1 MSLILAAM
9 KKCPQCQTLL
19 PLEARFC
26 FQCGTLQLPVLTT
39 STREGFDWHADWVAQ
54 AYKRFLQRL
63 EERVQAEQEGAKLPG
78 YQERIRTT
86 DYRETVMRRLQQWT
100 DAHDTR
106 TAPEQPLAV
115 LHELKILL
123 DDLLD
128 FFFIMHAADLNVVV
142 LPESILRYQ
151 HVRTPQID
159 LAELAFHYLAFEQEE
174 ERIYTDFITM
184 PVNKIRNAGKYFL
197 FPDRQEKIWF
207 ICDQSLL
214 GNAKEGF
221 AMTEKALY
229 WKSGLQGA
237 QRVFYHKLVSL
248 QKEKEWLLINDLFFN
263 ATPSLNT
270 KLIWLLRKLARL
282 FQAEL

>member
-1 MSLILAAM
+1 M
-9 KKCPQCQTLL
+9 KNCPQCQTLL

-26 FQCGTLQLPVLTT
+26 SQCGAPQLPVLMAG
-39 STREGFDWHADWVAQ
+39 TREGFDWQADWVAQ
-54 AYKRFLQRL
+54 AYQRFLQRL
-63 EERVQAEQEGAKLPG
+63 EERVPAEQDGAKLSG

-86 DYRETVMRRLQQWT
+86 GYRQTVQRRLQQWT
-100 DAHDTR
+100 AAHQATTTPDQ
-106 TAPEQPLAV
+106 APAV
-115 LHELKILL
+115 LRELKILL

-142 LPESILRYQ
+142 LPETILRYQ
-151 HVRTPQID
+151 LVHTPQIN

-174 ERIYTDFITM
+174 ERIYTDFITT
-184 PVNKIRNAGKYFL
+184 PVHKIRNAGKFFL

-221 AMTEKALY
+221 AMTDKALY
-229 WKSGLQGA
+229 WKSGLQGP

-270 KLIWLLRKLARL
+270 RLIWLLRKLARL